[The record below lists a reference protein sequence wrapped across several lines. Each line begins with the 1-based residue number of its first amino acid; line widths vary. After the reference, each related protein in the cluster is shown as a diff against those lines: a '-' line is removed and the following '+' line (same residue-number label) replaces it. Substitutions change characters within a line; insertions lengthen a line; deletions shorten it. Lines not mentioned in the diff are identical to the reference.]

1 MNMSVYVYVAVV
13 LSRVTKKYGNKA
25 IRKEVVPRVVYPN
38 EGRVY
43 LGLAW
48 RTGKQHVEQ
57 RRNFQFSKQLRLL
70 NWLFLSKEALQDN
83 VTASAAANSFPSAS
97 QQ

>member
-1 MNMSVYVYVAVV
+1 MSLLVSCMNMSVYVYVAVV

-43 LGLAW
+43 LDGLGLVNRKAT
-48 RTGKQHVEQ
+48 RGAKT
-57 RRNFQFSKQLRLL
+57 
-70 NWLFLSKEALQDN
+70 
-83 VTASAAANSFPSAS
+83 
-97 QQ
+97 